1 MQERVNRAMKRIK
14 SWFQGLKLNNKF
26 TIICL
31 FFVMIPMIALS
42 SWMFWNIEDN
52 LINEKFNAMTYKLNI
67 AYEQVIKNVD
77 TINMSTQF
85 FLSDQGLKDFLI
97 AEKSGNLYTAE
108 ELIEF
113 YGREVASLERMVNN
127 NTYLYQIRVY
137 VDSEQMQEMM
147 PILYRKERMKKLSF
161 YQKDLSYGWKYGYQ
175 DKLFSSYGQLS
186 GGREILSLLTSMQ
199 SYGQGEIGILEVA
212 MYMDTMFPM
221 VYGSTEREWGCFAD
235 REGNLYFAEGFDTK
249 FNQKLMSDILV
260 DNQED
265 EDGVKVCFYEAE
277 GRHLII
283 GYQRLKE
290 LDGTLIYVID
300 IDEDLE
306 AIHTQRL
313 GTIMVGMLVMI
324 LLALVVNRV
333 VKGMLSQFYSILHS
347 IRLVQNGDLDVI
359 IEDCGTDEMG
369 ELGNQ
374 INKMLYSIKQL
385 TTDNLNHELLVKN
398 TEIRALQN
406 QINAHFIYNVLESIK
421 MMAEIKEDYDIS
433 DAITSLGKL
442 LRYSMKWGSRNVTV
456 AEELEYIRNYL
467 KLINLRFDYEIYL
480 SVNIPEVILK
490 QAIPKMSLQPI
501 VENAIYHGIEQMAED
516 TNIYMKGIVDGD
528 DCVIEITD
536 AGKGM
541 SEREVEDLYKK
552 INGEMETSGGSGNGI
567 GLKNVQDRI
576 KMNFGEDY
584 GIEIAS
590 KLGCYTK
597 IMVRIPM
604 EDREGS

>member
-1 MQERVNRAMKRIK
+1 MRGIK
-14 SWFQGLKLNNKF
+14 GWFQGLKLNNKF

-31 FFVMIPMIALS
+31 IFVMIPMIVLAA
-42 SWMFWNIEDN
+42 WMFWNIEDN
-52 LINEKFNAMTYKLNI
+52 LIDEKFNAMNYKMDI
-67 AYEQVIKNVD
+67 AYAQVIKNVD
-77 TINMSTQF
+77 AINMSTQF

-97 AEKSGNLYTAE
+97 AEKSGNAYTSE

-113 YGREVASLERMVNN
+113 YSREVASLERMINN

-137 VDSEQMQEMM
+137 VDSDNMQEMM
-147 PILYRKERMKKLSF
+147 PIIYRKERMKKLSF
-161 YQKDLSYGWKYGYQ
+161 YQDNMSYGWKYGYQ

-186 GGREILSLLTSMQ
+186 KGREILSLLTSME
-199 SYGQGEIGILEVA
+199 SYGQGEIGILEVS

-221 VYGSTEREWGCFAD
+221 VYESNETEWGCFAD
-235 REGNLYFAEGFDTK
+235 SEGNFYFADGFDTK
-249 FNQKLMSDILV
+249 FNQKLMSNIIV
-260 DNQED
+260 DNQGD
-265 EDGVKVCFYEAE
+265 EDGVSIYFYETE
-277 GRHLII
+277 GRHLVI
-283 GYQRLKE
+283 GYQTIKE
-290 LDGTLIYVID
+290 LNGMLLYVID
-300 IDEDLE
+300 IDQDLK
-306 AIHTQRL
+306 AIHVQRISAVL
-313 GTIMVGMLVMI
+313 IGILVMI
-324 LLALVVNRV
+324 LLAVVVNRV

-347 IRLVQNGDLDVI
+347 IREVQNGDLNVI
-359 IEDCGTDEMG
+359 IENCSTDEMG

-385 TTDNLNHELLVKN
+385 TSDNLNHELLVKN

-442 LRYSMKWGSRNVTV
+442 LRYSMKWMSRNVTV

-480 SVNIPEVILK
+480 SVNMPPIILR

-516 TNIYMKGIVDGD
+516 TNIYIKGIVDGD
-528 DCVIEITD
+528 DCIIEITD

-541 SEREVEDLYKK
+541 SEKEVEDLYKK

-576 KMNFGEDY
+576 KMNFGENY

-604 EDREGS
+604 EDGESL